1 MSEAESPFAAVVA
14 ADVVVAQL
22 SGPAIGEAEPN
33 GAGLGETTAGAPC
46 EMVTVAVAVAVVVVV
61 VAAVEAAAADELGLD
76 EEHSRS
82 GTLWSSYGS
91 PLRILRGSR
100 SRGGFLAALA
110 AAAVAA
116 AGWGK

>member
-14 ADVVVAQL
+14 ADVVVARP

-46 EMVTVAVAVAVVVVV
+46 EMVTAAVAVVVVVV

-82 GTLWSSYGS
+82 GTPWSSCGS
-91 PLRILRGSR
+91 PLRIPQGSR

-116 AGWGK
+116 AG